1 MLFRSR
7 RCCSENHISK
17 KKKKRKSNGR
27 RAQVVNGQVVQQ
39 GKGRSRILRR
49 LSMTHNKPNTNT
61 DTNDTPTPANESP
74 PKGKAQR
81 RPSWSKL
88 GLASSSGSRR
98 SRFKASLQLSSRPE
112 ASDFGIYD
120 GSKTSLESANSARS
134 QFADFVYVGDSSD
147 EEEDKAGTD
156 Y

>member
-74 PKGKAQR
+74 RR
-81 RPSWSKL
+81 RPMWSKL
-88 GLASSSGSRR
+88 GSASRSGSQR